1 MVVRKKIGDAP
12 IAGGMNIIEQPIE
25 QPTEQPAEQ
34 PTEQDID
41 IIEEFIINVN

>member
-1 MVVRKKIGDAP
+1 
-12 IAGGMNIIEQPIE
+12 MNIIEQPIE